1 MFMLLQQ
8 YKVHLV
14 NGMITKEPIGRP
26 VRARGHYSRTRDEST
41 SQWVKALNSLF
52 KNKESSHT
60 AFRVEL
66 YDRDEEEYNKKVSL
80 YMKAYKCL

>member
-8 YKVHLV
+8 HKVHVVSGILLHTPV
-14 NGMITKEPIGRP
+14 GRP
-26 VRARGHYSRTRDEST
+26 VRARGHYQRTRDEAT
-41 SQWVKALNSLF
+41 KQWREAMNGIYQDRD
-52 KNKESSHT
+52 SSYS